1 MRVNM
6 CHAYLPFFIGTKN
19 MRKLIFKRFTIFNIV
34 VLTLF
39 LMTSCQNNSELTQTN
54 VTPPIEIKV
63 VVVTMFEIGADE
75 GDKPGEFQ
83 LWKAGQKLDT
93 CLPFVVSHHDICI
106 NAETG
111 VMGIVTG
118 MGTAKAATA
127 IMALGLDPRFDL
139 THAYWLVAGIAGF
152 DPADASIGSAAW
164 ATWLIDGDLAH
175 QIDTREIPDTWS
187 TGYFPLFTTDPL
199 LEKQTI
205 DASKLNRHGQSTNG
219 EVYQLNS
226 QLVDWAYT
234 LTKDVK
240 LNDYPVMQAL
250 RDKYTGYPNAQKLP
264 FVLKGEHV
272 AASTFWHGELLNE
285 WANNWTHYW
294 TAGQGNFVSSGMEDT
309 GAYQS
314 MIYLD
319 NANKVD
325 KSRFMVVRTGSN
337 YSMPPPELTAIENL
351 KLESGENGYA
361 GMRSALE
368 TAYLVGSKVVDTIVA
383 NWPQYKTTMPYYVQ
397 GDVND
402 VAQQQLT
409 MGSANSASISELSSI
424 SNENN
429 IPTARQLAKSL
440 NLESHVEGGYFRQT
454 FKADHRPNID
464 TENGDRVTMTSIYY
478 LLSAESPIGHFH
490 MNQSDIMHY
499 FHKGD
504 PITYYML
511 EPDGS
516 LQKTILGPDPIK
528 GHQMQMMVKGGT
540 WKASKISTNAKFG
553 YGLIGEAVA
562 PGFDYADMQLGKAAT
577 LLMQFPQHKDLI
589 KELSRE

>member
-1 MRVNM
+1 M
-6 CHAYLPFFIGTKN
+6 FI
-19 MRKLIFKRFTIFNIV
+19 KLLKAIQ
-34 VLTLF
+34 LTGFSL
-39 LMTSCQNNSELTQTN
+39 LLLSSCSPQKIPEVEAEVEAQEQSS
-54 VTPPIEIKV
+54 VSPIEIKV

-93 CLPFVVSHHDICI
+93 CLPFAVSHHDICI
-106 NAETG
+106 NTETG

-164 ATWLIDGDLAH
+164 ATWLLDGDLAH
-175 QIDTREIPDTWS
+175 HIDAREIPDTWS
-187 TGYFPLFTTDPL
+187 TGYFPLFTTEPL
-199 LEKQTI
+199 LDNQSI
-205 DASKLNRHGQSTNG
+205 DPSKLNRHGQSSNG

-226 QLVDWAYT
+226 QLTDWAYI
-234 LTKDVK
+234 LTKNVK

-272 AASTFWHGELLNE
+272 AASTFWHGDLLNQ

-337 YSMPPPELTAIENL
+337 YSMPPPGLTAIENL
-351 KLESGENGYA
+351 RLESGENGYA
-361 GMRSALE
+361 GMQSALE

-383 NWPQYKTTMPYYVQ
+383 NWPKYKTTMPY
-397 GDVND
+397 DVKSD
-402 VAQQQLT
+402 VINVNQQQLT
-409 MGSANSASISELSSI
+409 LNTEKSALNSEQ
-424 SNENN
+424 SNVSDSDK
-429 IPTARQLAKSL
+429 ILTATQLAKAL
-440 NLESHVEGGYFRQT
+440 NLEPHVEGGYFRQT
-454 FKADHRPNID
+454 FKADHRPNI
-464 TENGDRVTMTSIYY
+464 TTKQGDRVTMTSIYY
-478 LLSAESPIGHFH
+478 LLSADSPVGYFH

-504 PITYYML
+504 AITYYML
-511 EPDGS
+511 KSDGS
-516 LQKTILGPDPIK
+516 MQITILGPDPSK

-540 WKASKISTNAKFG
+540 WKASKIPTDAKYG

-562 PGFDYADMQLGKAAT
+562 PGFDYADMQLGKTAT
-577 LLMQFPQHKDLI
+577 LLKQFPQHKDYI
-589 KELSRE
+589 QELSRE

>member
-1 MRVNM
+1 MHKSFVER
-6 CHAYLPFFIGTKN
+6 L
-19 MRKLIFKRFTIFNIV
+19 TIFNIG

-39 LMTSCQNNSELTQTN
+39 LITSCQDNSEVTKNN
-54 VTPPIEIKV
+54 VNPPIEIKV

-75 GDKPGEFQ
+75 DDKPGEFQ

-93 CLPFVVSHHDICI
+93 CLPFAVSHHDICI
-106 NAETG
+106 NTETG
-111 VMGIVTG
+111 VLGIVTG

-127 IMALGLDPRFDL
+127 VMALGLDPRFDL

-164 ATWLIDGDLAH
+164 ATWLLDGDLAH
-175 QIDTREIPDTWS
+175 QIDAREIPETWS

-199 LEKQTI
+199 LEGQTI
-205 DASKLNRHGQSTNG
+205 DPSKLNRHGQSSNG
-219 EVYQLNS
+219 EVYQLNP
-226 QLVDWAYT
+226 QLADWAYT
-234 LTKDVK
+234 LTKDVE
-240 LNDYPVMQAL
+240 LNDYPVMQTL
-250 RDKYTGYPNAQKLP
+250 RDKYTGFPNAQKLP
-264 FVLKGEHV
+264 FVLKGEQL
-272 AASTFWHGELLNE
+272 AASTFWHGDKLNQ

-309 GAYQS
+309 GSYQS

-337 YSMPPPELTAIENL
+337 YSMPPPGLTAIENL
-351 KLESGENGYA
+351 RLESGENGYA

-383 NWPQYKTTMPYYVQ
+383 NWPNYKTTMPYDVQ
-397 GDVND
+397 GGTTDVG
-402 VAQQQLT
+402 QRQLT
-409 MGSANSASISELSSI
+409 QGNENSASISELSSVFN
-424 SNENN
+424 SDNKL
-429 IPTARQLAKSL
+429 TAKQLAKAL
-440 NLESHVEGGYFRQT
+440 NLEPHIEGGYFRQT
-454 FKADHRPNID
+454 FKADHRPSIA
-464 TENGDRVTMTSIYY
+464 TEKGDRVTMTSIYY
-478 LLSAESPIGHFH
+478 LLSADSPVGHFH

-499 FHKGD
+499 FHTGD

-511 EPDGS
+511 KPDGS
-516 LQKTILGPDPIK
+516 LQITILGPDPTK

-540 WKASKISTNAKFG
+540 WKASKIPTDAKFG

-562 PGFDYADMQLGKAAT
+562 PGFDYADMQLGKTAM
-577 LLMQFPQHKDLI
+577 LLKQFPQHKDFI
-589 KELSRE
+589 RELSRE

>member
-1 MRVNM
+1 M
-6 CHAYLPFFIGTKN
+6 FI
-19 MRKLIFKRFTIFNIV
+19 KLLKAIQFTGFS
-34 VLTLF
+34 LL
-39 LMTSCQNNSELTQTN
+39 LLSSCSPQEIPKAQEQSS
-54 VTPPIEIKV
+54 VSPIEIKV

-93 CLPFVVSHHDICI
+93 CLPFAVSHHDICI
-106 NAETG
+106 NTETG

-164 ATWLIDGDLAH
+164 ATWLLDGDLAH
-175 QIDTREIPDTWS
+175 QIDAREIPDTWS
-187 TGYFPLFTTDPL
+187 TGYFPLFTTEPL
-199 LEKQTI
+199 LDNQSI
-205 DASKLNRHGQSTNG
+205 DPSKLNRHGQSTNG

-226 QLVDWAYT
+226 QLIDWAYI
-234 LTKDVK
+234 LTKNVK
-240 LNDYPVMQAL
+240 LNDYPVMQTL

-272 AASTFWHGELLNE
+272 AASTFWHGDLLNQ

-337 YSMPPPELTAIENL
+337 YSMPPPGLTAIENL
-351 KLESGENGYA
+351 RLESGENGYA
-361 GMRSALE
+361 GMQSALE
-368 TAYLVGSKVVDTIVA
+368 TAYLVGSKVVDNIVA
-383 NWPQYKTTMPYYVQ
+383 NWPKYKTTMPY
-397 GDVND
+397 DVKSD
-402 VAQQQLT
+402 VTNVNQQQLT
-409 MGSANSASISELSSI
+409 LNTEKSALNSEQ
-424 SNENN
+424 SNVSDSDKML
-429 IPTARQLAKSL
+429 TATQLAKAL
-440 NLESHVEGGYFRQT
+440 NLEPHVEGGYFRQT
-454 FKADHRPNID
+454 FKADHRPNI
-464 TENGDRVTMTSIYY
+464 TTKEGDRVTMTSIYY
-478 LLSAESPIGHFH
+478 LLSADSPIGYFH

-504 PITYYML
+504 AITYYML
-511 EPDGS
+511 KPDGS
-516 LQKTILGPDPIK
+516 VQITILGPDPSK

-540 WKASKISTNAKFG
+540 WKASKIPTDAKYG

-562 PGFDYADMQLGKAAT
+562 PGFDYADMQLGKTA
-577 LLMQFPQHKDLI
+577 LLLKQFPQHKDYI
-589 KELSRE
+589 QELSRE

>member
-1 MRVNM
+1 MYKSFVER
-6 CHAYLPFFIGTKN
+6 L
-19 MRKLIFKRFTIFNIV
+19 TIFNIV

-39 LMTSCQNNSELTQTN
+39 LITSCQDNSEVTQNN
-54 VTPPIEIKV
+54 VNPPIEIKV

-93 CLPFVVSHHDICI
+93 CLPFAVSHHDICI
-106 NAETG
+106 NTETG
-111 VMGIVTG
+111 VLGIVTG

-127 IMALGLDPRFDL
+127 VMALGLDPRFDL

-164 ATWLIDGDLAH
+164 ATWLLDGDLAH
-175 QIDTREIPDTWS
+175 QIDAREIPETWS

-199 LEKQTI
+199 LEGHTI
-205 DASKLNRHGQSTNG
+205 DPSKLNRHGQSSNG
-219 EVYQLNS
+219 EVYQLNP
-226 QLVDWAYT
+226 QLADWAYT
-234 LTKDVK
+234 LTKDVE
-240 LNDYPVMQAL
+240 LNDYPVMQTL
-250 RDKYTGYPNAQKLP
+250 RDKYTGFPNAQKLP
-264 FVLKGEHV
+264 FVLKGEQL
-272 AASTFWHGELLNE
+272 AASTFWHGDKLNQ

-309 GAYQS
+309 GSYQS

-337 YSMPPPELTAIENL
+337 YSMPPPGLTAIENL
-351 KLESGENGYA
+351 RLESGENGYA

-383 NWPQYKTTMPYYVQ
+383 NWPKYKTTMPYDVQ
-397 GDVND
+397 SGTTDVG
-402 VAQQQLT
+402 QKRLT
-409 MGSANSASISELSSI
+409 QGNENSASISELSSVFN
-424 SNENN
+424 SDNKL
-429 IPTARQLAKSL
+429 TAKQLAKAL
-440 NLESHVEGGYFRQT
+440 NLEPHVEGGYFRQT
-454 FKADHRPNID
+454 FKADHRPNIA

-478 LLSAESPIGHFH
+478 LLSADSPVGHFH

-499 FHKGD
+499 FHTGD

-511 EPDGS
+511 KPDGS
-516 LQKTILGPDPIK
+516 LQTTILGPDPTK

-540 WKASKISTNAKFG
+540 WKASKIATDAKFG

-562 PGFDYADMQLGKAAT
+562 PGFDYADMQLGKTAM
-577 LLMQFPQHKDLI
+577 LLKQFPQHKGFI
-589 KELSRE
+589 RELSRE

>member
-1 MRVNM
+1 MRVSM
-6 CHAYLPFFIGTKN
+6 CHAYLPFFIGTKS
-19 MRKLIFKRFTIFNIV
+19 MRKLIFKRLTIFNIV

-39 LMTSCQNNSELTQTN
+39 LMSSCQDNSKLIQTN

-83 LWKAGQKLDT
+83 LWKSGQKLDT
-93 CLPFVVSHHDICI
+93 CLPFAVSHHDICI
-106 NAETG
+106 NTDTG

-118 MGTAKAATA
+118 MGTAKAASA

-164 ATWLIDGDLAH
+164 ATWLLDGDLAH
-175 QIDTREIPDTWS
+175 QIDAREIPDSWS
-187 TGYFPLFTTDPL
+187 NGYFPLFTTDPL
-199 LEKQTI
+199 LEKQTLNV
-205 DASKLNRHGQSTNG
+205 SKLNRHGQSTNG

-234 LTKDVK
+234 LTKDVA

-250 RDKYTGYPNAQKLP
+250 RDKYIGYPNAQKPP
-264 FVLKGEHV
+264 FVLKGEHL
-272 AASTFWHGELLNE
+272 AASTFWHGDLLNQ

-309 GAYQS
+309 GSYQS

-319 NANKVD
+319 NADKVD

-337 YSMPPPELTAIENL
+337 YSMPPPDLSAIENL
-351 KLESGENGYA
+351 RLESGEDGYA

-368 TAYLVGSKVVDTIVA
+368 SAYLVGSKVVDTIVA
-383 NWPQYKTTMPYYVQ
+383 NWSQYKSTMPYEVK
-397 GDVND
+397 GNIDEVS
-402 VAQQQLT
+402 QQQLT
-409 MGSANSASISELSSI
+409 QSNESSASINKISSI
-424 SNENN
+424 TDSENLL
-429 IPTARQLAKSL
+429 TANQLAKAL
-440 NLESHVEGGYFRQT
+440 NLEAHVEGGYFRQT
-454 FKADHRPNID
+454 FKADHRPTIA
-464 TENGDRVTMTSIYY
+464 TQNGDRVTMSSIYY

-499 FHKGD
+499 FHMGD
-504 PITYYML
+504 PITYFML
-511 EPDGS
+511 NTDGS
-516 LQKTILGPDPIK
+516 LQQTILGPDPIK

-540 WKASKISTNAKFG
+540 WKASKISSGGKYG

-562 PGFDYADMQLGKAAT
+562 PGFEYPDMQLGKTAM
-577 LLMQFPQHKDLI
+577 LLKQFPQHTQI
-589 KELSRE
+589 IEELSQK